1 MCPLIVAAVVVVIVV
16 GYTSM
21 VNFVVVFSKEDS
33 VIHNIKHC

>member
-21 VNFVVVFSKEDS
+21 VNFVVVFPKEGS
-33 VIHNIKHC
+33 VIHNINHC